1 MNNLGSC
8 EITMA
13 ICSSF
18 PKFLQ
23 VAELCYISGKRDP
36 TRPTFLV
43 SFTYLSFQL
52 TVSDAV
58 LFTKC
63 ERNSVLASLNLVLP

>member
-8 EITMA
+8 EVTMV
-13 ICSSF
+13 ICNSF

-23 VAELCYISGKRDP
+23 VAELCYISGKREP
-36 TRPTFLV
+36 TRPTLLV
-43 SFTYLSFQL
+43 SFTYLSFQF
-52 TVSDAV
+52 TVSDTV
-58 LFTKC
+58 LFRKC